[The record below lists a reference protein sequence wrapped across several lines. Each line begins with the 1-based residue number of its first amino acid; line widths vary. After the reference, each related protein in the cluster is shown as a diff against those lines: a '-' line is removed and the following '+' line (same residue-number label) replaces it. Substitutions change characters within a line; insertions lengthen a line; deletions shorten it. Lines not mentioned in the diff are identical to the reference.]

1 MAPPLADGAGPS
13 TDTHISF
20 QDTSIATK
28 RRFLIPDLSFDSL
41 RVFPASLRN
50 TTSQNSQDSP
60 EKFLSPPV
68 SIVIPMSPPPRPEKE
83 DYFMSGRKGKERR
96 KRHQSPLSR
105 NTTSTSVTSEFSS
118 KQFVPPPP
126 SSPRLSAGFT
136 PGNYQSFNDEIGG
149 VYYAPA
155 QPQSPPTLLQL
166 PDSLVSLSPELVAA
180 FDPPILRS
188 IDSLDPSP
196 AIESLR
202 RLSRSRTQPSIE
214 GILDLKRLSRAVTET
229 LTAVFAAKETSPAVS
244 RKAKYLAFL
253 NRHGETFNQETRQP
267 KIKEEDHPPRGQAPP
282 ASITLR
288 KASSVRVLVD
298 TPQSCLSSESE
309 SGATLFEPPYHLLN
323 STSNLVKH
331 VSRRV
336 GNRSPSVTSSSF
348 SFPQDNSD
356 SLQSNLPLRNYSLR
370 DGRTMPRFVT
380 RLLDAP
386 PERRRS
392 FIAEAV
398 LTQTIFC
405 PSSARLI
412 NPRCHTMAFSSGQTL
427 VRASVVRLVSRNSF
441 HEIIWRED
449 EVSSDG
455 TTSDPSITAGALIG
469 PTELL
474 ECNDSSVTNYM
485 ETEILLEPSAAAPSV
500 LNDQSAANDPILKSF
515 EERES
520 QKALFAWTWEQP
532 VGQLGSSSLGK
543 KRDGNA
549 GQMP

>member
-1 MAPPLADGAGPS
+1 
-13 TDTHISF
+13 
-20 QDTSIATK
+20 
-28 RRFLIPDLSFDSL
+28 
-41 RVFPASLRN
+41 
-50 TTSQNSQDSP
+50 
-60 EKFLSPPV
+60 
-68 SIVIPMSPPPRPEKE
+68 MS
-83 DYFMSGRKGKERR
+83 DRKGKERR

-105 NTTSTSVTSEFSS
+105 NETSPTSGTSEFSS
-118 KQFVPPPP
+118 KQRVARP
-126 SSPRLSAGFT
+126 SSPRSTEGFR
-136 PGNYQSFNDEIGG
+136 PANYQCFTDETGG
-149 VYYAPA
+149 AYYPPA
-155 QPQSPPTLLQL
+155 QLQSPPTLFQLQ
-166 PDSLVSLSPELVAA
+166 DSLASLPPELVAA

-188 IDSLDPSP
+188 KYSLDPSP

-229 LTAVFAAKETSPAVS
+229 LTAVFATKEASPVVS
-244 RKAKYLAFL
+244 RKAKRLASF
-253 NRHGETFNQETRQP
+253 NRQGEIINQEARQP
-267 KIKEEDHPPRGQAPP
+267 KIKEENHLPGGQAPP

-309 SGATLFEPPYHLLN
+309 SGAALFEPPYHLLN
-323 STSNLVKH
+323 STSNLLAF

-336 GNRSPSVTSSSF
+336 GNRSSSVSPSLF
-348 SFPQDNSD
+348 SFEQDRSN

-370 DGRTMPRFVT
+370 DTPPGGRTMT
-380 RLLDAP
+380 RSAILLLDAP

-412 NPRCHTMAFSSGQTL
+412 NPRCHTIAFSPSQTS

-449 EVSSDG
+449 EMSSDG
-455 TTSDPSITAGALIG
+455 TTSDPSITAGALIR

-474 ECNDSSVTNYM
+474 ECNDSSVTNYT
-485 ETEILLEPSAAAPSV
+485 ETEIRLEPSAASPSV
-500 LNDQSAANDPILKSF
+500 LSNQPAAKSPILESF

-532 VGQLGSSSLGK
+532 VGQLGSSSFGK
-543 KRDGNA
+543 K
-549 GQMP
+549 